1 MNDKKFSIVI
11 RNKNESEALNNILS
25 ILNKLYKED
34 IYEVIVIDNNSTD
47 NSIQIAE
54 QHNCRIINIKDFS
67 YGKASNI
74 GINASKCK
82 FVLLL
87 SSHSIPI
94 GNSFFKNSL
103 IALNNNE
110 KIAGI
115 RYINSIENYNRAIK
129 NSFKVI
135 EPLKNGL
142 NTACSIINKTVWEKH
157 KIDENLVFSEDKF
170 WSETVMRDG
179 YEILDLNETFFY
191 FIKRDEKSNLNRI
204 KNETIAYHLMHKK
217 PFPSLFR
224 IIISLFK
231 KIIITNNMNYLKTIG
246 YDFRILMMKLEILKS
261 LE

>member
-1 MNDKKFSIVI
+1 MNENKFSVVI

-34 IYEVIVIDNNSTD
+34 IYEIIIIDNNSTD
-47 NSIQIAE
+47 NSIQIAL
-54 QHNCRIINIKDFS
+54 QYNCKIITIKDFS

-103 IALNNNE
+103 IALKKNE

-115 RYINSIENYNRAIK
+115 RYINSIENYNRAIN

-142 NTACSIINKTVWEKH
+142 NTACSIINKSVWEKH
-157 KIDENLVFSEDKF
+157 KIDENLVFSEDKH
-170 WSETVMRDG
+170 WSETVMKDG
-179 YEILDLNETFFY
+179 YELLDLNETFFY
-191 FIKRDEKSNLNRI
+191 FIKRNEKSSLNRI
-204 KNETIAYHLMHKK
+204 KNETIAYHLLYEKH
-217 PFPSLFR
+217 FPSIFR
-224 IIISLFK
+224 IILSLLK
-231 KIIITNNMNYLKTIG
+231 KIIITNNLNYFKTIIH
-246 YDFRILMMKLEILKS
+246 DFKVLKMKLEILKS
-261 LE
+261 LN